1 MTGVLKN
8 IKEKL
13 MLLLISLA
21 IIALIVGSG
30 LYFAEV
36 SSTPEFKSQIERIMY
51 DSKNRSPKYIL
62 TLPDKILKNPP
73 KQATSEDNKNISEP
87 KSYQEYQREIMAS
100 TPNLSKLPE
109 ISNFQPLK
117 NVIADTSLQENK
129 QGMILPK
136 ISEDGRKPWVEY
148 SSDPI
153 SVAPNFFK
161 VAILV
166 KGAGL
171 DRRTTNAVIDRFPA
185 EVALSFSPYGSETK
199 QLVEKARQKGHE
211 TYLDLYLSSKDFL
224 KSDSGPLSM
233 SMTAGQ
239 DENFSRFE
247 KSLNN
252 TGAIIGVVVN
262 RGIADENNRSRIAE
276 FLTRV
281 RDMGLAA
288 VDATG
293 EDGVKSAE
301 VAQLPRSYADI
312 VIDED
317 FSKDNI
323 TAQIE
328 KAEILAQKNGKVI
341 IAVQPKPGAL
351 VALYN
356 WVQTFSPQLSYEQLK
371 EQNLVSKEVE
381 RPFALVPLSSVIS
394 E

>member
-1 MTGVLKN
+1 
-8 IKEKL
+8 
-13 MLLLISLA
+13 
-21 IIALIVGSG
+21 
-30 LYFAEV
+30 
-36 SSTPEFKSQIERIMY
+36 
-51 DSKNRSPKYIL
+51 
-62 TLPDKILKNPP
+62 
-73 KQATSEDNKNISEP
+73 
-87 KSYQEYQREIMAS
+87 
-100 TPNLSKLPE
+100 
-109 ISNFQPLK
+109 
-117 NVIADTSLQENK
+117 
-129 QGMILPK
+129 
-136 ISEDGRKPWVEY
+136 
-148 SSDPI
+148 
-153 SVAPNFFK
+153 
-161 VAILV
+161 
-166 KGAGL
+166 
-171 DRRTTNAVIDRFPA
+171 
-185 EVALSFSPYGSETK
+185 
-199 QLVEKARQKGHE
+199 
-211 TYLDLYLSSKDFL
+211 
-224 KSDSGPLSM
+224 M

-252 TGAIIGVVVN
+252 TGAIIGVVIN